1 MNPLAVAYVVLL
13 TAGGPA
19 LTGTPAFYAETSL
32 ADESSQEQAIYA
44 RGTTALDAHRWDE
57 AARAFAE
64 VSALK
69 GERADAALYW
79 RAYALNKGGQK
90 DAALKVLATLRSS
103 YPASRWLKDAGALEL
118 EIRQSGGQQAPVPD
132 AANDDL
138 KLMALSGLMG
148 ADPARALPLITKILQ
163 GPSSPQVRERALF
176 VLAQSGTPEA
186 AAMLERIARDDS
198 QPELQPKAINYLG
211 LFGGDR
217 SDTILSGLY
226 TSSKNPEARKA
237 VLNALMLAGD
247 RAQLADIARK
257 EPDPGLRR
265 HAINQLG
272 VAGGRAELG
281 QIYKEVSDVD
291 TRRAVINGLFVAGGV
306 DQITALA
313 TTETDPT
320 LRREA
325 IQHLGLMGED
335 TAGTLKAIYA
345 KDTTREVRRAV
356 LNAYFVQGNAAAL
369 VELARQE
376 RDPEMRREAV
386 RFLSLMHS
394 KEAIDYMQEL
404 LK

>member
-1 MNPLAVAYVVLL
+1 MNPLALAFVALV
-13 TAGGPA
+13 TSGGPA
-19 LTGTPAFYAETSL
+19 LTATPVSYAEEL
-32 ADESSQEQAIYA
+32 AADESSQEQALYA
-44 RGTTALDAHRWDE
+44 RGTSALDAHRWDE

-79 RAYALNKGGQK
+79 RAYALNKSGQK
-90 DAALKVLATLRSS
+90 EAALKVLGTLRSS
-103 YPASRWLKDAGALEL
+103 YPSSRWLKDAGALEL
-118 EIRQSGGQQAPVPD
+118 EIRQAGGQPAPVPD

-176 VLAQSGTPEA
+176 VLAQSGAPEA
-186 AAMLERIARDDS
+186 QAMLERIARDDS
-198 QPELQPKAINYLG
+198 QAELQAKAINYLG
-211 LFGGDR
+211 LFGGDS
-217 SDTILSGLY
+217 SDKILSGLY
-226 TSSKNPEARKA
+226 TTSKNPEARKS
-237 VLNALMLAGD
+237 VLNALMLSGD
-247 RAQLADIARK
+247 RARLADIARK
-257 EPDPGLRR
+257 ETDLDLRR

-281 QIYKEVSDVD
+281 QIYKEVADVE

-306 DQITALA
+306 EQITALA

-335 TAGTLKAIYA
+335 TAGTLKTIYA
-345 KDTTREVRRAV
+345 KDSNPEIRRAV
-356 LNAYFVQGNAAAL
+356 MNAYFVQGNAAAL
-369 VELARQE
+369 VELAKQE
-376 RDPEMRREAV
+376 RDPGMKREAV
-386 RFLSLMHS
+386 RFLSLMQT